1 MKFNPRV
8 FLPLV
13 AIAASVTFSSGRV
26 AAQAVPLSTTPPVIA
41 KSTAPKPLKFDGQVV
56 ASTSA
61 TIMVRSKENAML
73 TQTFSFSPAVREQML
88 KIVNKGGY
96 QYGDKVVIHYT
107 PGTNVAVK
115 VQGKPSKP
123 KVFTSPNTSQK

>member
-1 MKFNPRV
+1 MKLNPRV
-8 FLPLV
+8 LLPIL
-13 AIAASVTFSSGRV
+13 AIAAGLTFSASRG
-26 AAQAVPLSTTPPVIA
+26 AAQAQPLSTNLPVVTKPEKA
-41 KSTAPKPLKFDGQVV
+41 KPLKFDGQVI

-73 TQTFSFSPAVREQML
+73 TQTFSFSPELRERML

-107 PGTNVAVK
+107 PGTSVAVK

-123 KVFTSPNTSQK
+123 KVFASPNTSQK

>member
-1 MKFNPRV
+1 MKLNSRV
-8 FLPLV
+8 LLPIL
-13 AIAASVTFSSGRV
+13 AIAAGLTFSSSRV
-26 AAQAVPLSTTPPVIA
+26 AAQAQPLSTTPPVIA
-41 KSTAPKPLKFDGQVV
+41 KSTAPKPLKFDGEVI
-56 ASTSA
+56 SFTSA
-61 TIMVRSKENAML
+61 TIMVRSKENPML
-73 TQTFSFSPAVREQML
+73 TQTFSFSPALREQML

-107 PGTNVAVK
+107 PGTIVAVK